1 MGAFPAPGEGVEWT
15 FSEEWT
21 MKRQAHDMR
30 ERLSACLA
38 ELNQIRPTDLLN
50 YAPLGESFRLR
61 AELPY
66 IDRTFEAFHRLYHR
80 DLTGIPL
87 DLLRNVTA
95 DASATLDQVRRI
107 TTLADKH
114 PANLD
119 EALEPLIND
128 IKDSFDRISANVA
141 SAVSQGSEQSPILT
155 NATVAVAVSAMVAAL
170 AILAYY
176 SGHDKAV
183 ADELLRALHRVGLS

>member
-1 MGAFPAPGEGVEWT
+1 
-15 FSEEWT
+15 
-21 MKRQAHDMR
+21 MKRQARDMR
-30 ERLSACLA
+30 ERLNACLA

-50 YAPLGESFRLR
+50 YGGSFRLR

-80 DLTGIPL
+80 DLTGIPF

-107 TTLADKH
+107 TTLADEH

-141 SAVSQGSEQSPILT
+141 SAVSQGSKQSPILT